1 MEKYMHRT
9 PPRPRHQQKEL
20 SDCRI
25 RKPFVED
32 GRQRSIPIK
41 KMRLHK
47 DTRHLIYN
55 DSSISTFSQ
64 ENRSARTSR
73 SPSPGFDPL
82 AVASNAHKI
91 SLSSSPPSRAK
102 WVNRR
107 LACFMAREYLSRGTL
122 LGKPWPPQDSN
133 MTPPE
138 NATAQPKKNLQGDKA
153 AREREALYYTVTTDF
168 LRSDDSHIPCY
179 LVRHKIFCIRR
190 FRLSRT

>member
-1 MEKYMHRT
+1 MEKYIYRS
-9 PPRPRHQQKEL
+9 PPQLQHLQKEL
-20 SDCRI
+20 SNCRR

-32 GRQRSIPIK
+32 DRQRSIPIK

-47 DTRHLIYN
+47 DTQHLIYN

-64 ENRSARTSR
+64 EHRSVRISG
-73 SPSPGFDPL
+73 SQSPGFDPL

-91 SLSSSPPSRAK
+91 SLSSSPPSPAK
-102 WVNRR
+102 AVNWR

-133 MTPPE
+133 MRPQE

-153 AREREALYYTVTTDF
+153 ASERETLYYTLTTDF
-168 LRSDDSHIPCY
+168 LRSDDIHIPS
-179 LVRHKIFCIRR
+179 IFNPSQMAAWLGLI
-190 FRLSRT
+190 